1 VTAARRI
8 PALLALAAGAPVLA
22 QGDWLLIGRD
32 LTERRVEITQLEA
45 GTLLFVDEAG
55 RSGKAAVADLLA
67 LINARPPAERP
78 ARELPWITRQLE
90 VFGEPTAT
98 AAPDAAPFV
107 GELELADGQ
116 RWVGTLVSSR
126 AESLSWLVEDSLV
139 LDASLDSLRAAAINA
154 PIGDARA
161 SWGAVDDRLILT
173 NGDIVDGFVASIGP
187 TVRIETPA
195 GDTETPID
203 RVAGL
208 LLANPATDPTGA
220 IVHTQRGSIIAV
232 TSLAITATGHCSAEV
247 NGESLV
253 GGLGIRTSEL
263 RAVDLA
269 PGDYIGLASLPPHAV
284 TAPGGTSPTAPR
296 TVTDPTLGVDSL
308 ELQGPVR
315 VDWVLPRPAARFAAT
330 AALPPAMW
338 AWGDC
343 EVVVRTADGRE
354 VQRERLSA
362 DHPEAALRVPLGGQT
377 GFSIEIEQGR
387 AGAVQDRIVLER
399 PLVTWR

>member
-1 VTAARRI
+1 MTAARRI
-8 PALLALAAGAPVLA
+8 AALLALAAGAPVLA

-55 RSGKAAVADLLA
+55 RSGNAAVADLLA

-90 VFGEPTAT
+90 VFGEPTA
-98 AAPDAAPFV
+98 APDAAPFV

-116 RWVGTLVSSR
+116 RWVGTRGSAR

-269 PGDYIGLASLPPHAV
+269 PGDYIGLAGRPPHAV

-315 VDWVLPRPAARFAAT
+315 VDWVHHMPAARCAAT